1 MVRVRSQGIMLNNRL
16 YYSSS
21 LIPLRGEC
29 VQVKF
34 DPSALDYVVLIRGE
48 NRIKVKLSTYDKAE
62 KNEL

>member
-1 MVRVRSQGIMLNNRL
+1 M
-16 YYSSS
+16 
-21 LIPLRGEC
+21 
-29 VQVKF
+29 QVKF